1 MGSIESTIAS
11 FQIMLNPFDCHKTTL
26 ASFRDALHT
35 NSANHTLPSHKES
48 STNTKKMLENKH
60 YCSLHPKSE
69 IPETAEILDNFRHNW
84 VLRYKV
90 INEYK

>member
-35 NSANHTLPSHKES
+35 NSANHTVPRHKVPP
-48 STNTKKMLENKH
+48 TPKNARKQI
-60 YCSLHPKSE
+60 YCSLLQKQE
-69 IPETAEILDNFRHNW
+69 IPETAEILDNFRHD
-84 VLRYKV
+84 
-90 INEYK
+90 